1 MGKAAAATAQ
11 AHADKLNAI
20 AGAAVKKLNDAKKH
34 QEEVAAAAQL
44 KEQTEEKAAAAK
56 DALAAKIKSKADA
69 AVHEAQE
76 KKAAAQGMLAK
87 IENANCKKHKGC
99 SGLVGYCCPT
109 LNFGKMHLGSAKLDG
124 MMMACCGSAEEL
136 ANTPSLD
143 RQIEASSG
151 GFGVISLLVAAATGS
166 LVTALVLQMI
176 MGKEDKKGWERLIAA

>member
-1 MGKAAAATAQ
+1 MG
-11 AHADKLNAI
+11 
-20 AGAAVKKLNDAKKH
+20 NDAKKH

-44 KEQTEEKAAAAK
+44 KEKAEQKAAAAK
-56 DALAAKIKSKADA
+56 DALAAKIKNKADA
-69 AVHEAQE
+69 AVKDANE

-87 IENANCKKHKGC
+87 IENANCKKHKAC

-124 MMMACCGSAEEL
+124 MMMACCGTAEEL

-166 LVTALVLQMI
+166 LVTALVLQMS